1 MKKFKLSL
9 LTVLSF
15 TMSLSLAAC
24 GGQSGQEKTAAAGNA
39 QSSAAV
45 SGGQSKATSE
55 EVQKITFWY
64 QENQLMMPYVQQRVD
79 EFNQEYE
86 GKYNLSV
93 EFIPRGT
100 AYAYEDKVNSAAS
113 AGILPD
119 LLSTDGPNISNYA
132 ANRILMPI
140 TKYISED
147 SKADMMPS
155 SVLQNTYLNE
165 IYAISLNEATCLF
178 FYNKDIF
185 EENGFRIPVSMDD
198 AYTWTEVYEMARQV
212 ATPEIAG
219 IKIVMNKG
227 EGIPYGLSPLWI
239 SAGAALT
246 SEDGSTCEGY
256 INSEKSIE
264 TAAYLQRFFT
274 EKLAN
279 IDPTPTEFQDGKAAM
294 WIAANVGEITGFE
307 KNYPDL
313 NWGATYLPRYDDG
326 KVSAPCG
333 SWAVGI
339 SKDCKNPDAA
349 YVALE
354 WLANADSARLYSDN
368 AGYPAARKSAYESN
382 EKWESYPYNMAK
394 EQLFEVAVPRPKT
407 PIYTVLSPKFSETMI
422 DIFTGSDPK
431 ESLDELAEYVD
442 AEYVRFQNSIK

>member
-1 MKKFKLSL
+1 MKKITMLSAIL
-9 LTVLSF
+9 AAGIV
-15 TMSLSLAAC
+15 LSLAAC
-24 GGQSGQEKTAAAGNA
+24 G
-39 QSSAAV
+39 SSASSSD
-45 SGGQSKATSE
+45 SGGNTQEPGEKVEAGEIQEIS
-55 EVQKITFWY
+55 FWY
-64 QENQLMMPYVQQRVD
+64 QDNKLMMPYIQQRVD
-79 EFNQEYE
+79 EFNLEYE
-86 GKYNLSV
+86 GVYHLSV
-93 EFIPRGT
+93 EFIPRGS
-100 AYAYEDKVNSAAS
+100 AYAYEDKVNSAAA

-132 ANRILMPI
+132 ANGILVPI
-140 TKYISED
+140 TGYISEE

-165 IYAISLNEATCLF
+165 LYAISLNEATCLF

-185 EENGFRIPVSMDD
+185 EANGFRIPTDMND
-198 AYTWTEVYEMARQV
+198 AYTWTEVYEMAKQV
-212 ATPEIAG
+212 ATPEMAG

-227 EGIPYGLSPLWI
+227 EGIPYGLSPLWL
-239 SAGAALT
+239 SAGAPLT

-256 INSEKSIE
+256 INSERSIE
-264 TAAYLQRFFT
+264 TATYLQRFFT

-313 NWGATYLPRYDDG
+313 NWGATWLLRYDEG

-339 SKDCKNPDAA
+339 SKNCKNPDAA
-349 YVALE
+349 FVALE
-354 WLANADSARLYSDN
+354 WLTNSESARLYCDN
-368 AGYPAARKSAYESN
+368 AGYPAARKSAYEDN
-382 EKWESYPYNMAK
+382 EKWENYPYNMAK

-407 PIYTVLSPKFSETMI
+407 PIYTVLSPKFSEAMI

-431 ESLDELAEYVD
+431 ESLDSLAEFVD